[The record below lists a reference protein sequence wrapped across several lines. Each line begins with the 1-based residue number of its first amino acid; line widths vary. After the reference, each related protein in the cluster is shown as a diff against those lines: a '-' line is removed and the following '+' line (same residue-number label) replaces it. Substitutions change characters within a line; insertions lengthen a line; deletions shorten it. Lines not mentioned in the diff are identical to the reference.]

1 MKTVYRNAG
10 KRQSLDSINDCFA
23 VMVITGANP
32 FVTRELVYNKIE
44 WNGYAKH
51 VCEQATEMIMAD
63 LKLLG
68 NRG

>member
-1 MKTVYRNAG
+1 MKTVYRNTG
-10 KRQSLDSINDCFA
+10 KIETLNDINDVFA
-23 VMVITGANP
+23 VMVVTGANP
-32 FVTRELVYNKIE
+32 FVTRELVYNKLE

-51 VCEQATEMIMAD
+51 VCDKAADMIMAD

>member
-1 MKTVYRNAG
+1 MKTVYRNTG
-10 KRQSLDSINDCFA
+10 KIETLNDISDVFA
-23 VMVITGANP
+23 VMVVTGANP
-32 FVTRELVYNKIE
+32 FVTREQVYNKLE

-51 VCEQATEMIMAD
+51 VCEKAADMIMTD

>member
-1 MKTVYRNAG
+1 MKTVYRNTG
-10 KRQSLDSINDCFA
+10 KIETLNDISDVFA
-23 VMVITGANP
+23 VMVVTGTNP
-32 FVTRELVYNKIE
+32 FVTRELVYNKLE

-51 VCEQATEMIMAD
+51 VCEKAADMIMAD

>member
-1 MKTVYRNAG
+1 MKTVYRNTG
-10 KRQSLDSINDCFA
+10 KIETLNDISDVFA
-23 VMVITGANP
+23 VMVVTGTNP
-32 FVTRELVYNKIE
+32 FVTRELVYNKLE

-51 VCEQATEMIMAD
+51 VCDKAADMIMAD

>member
-1 MKTVYRNAG
+1 MKTVYRNTG
-10 KRQSLDSINDCFA
+10 KIETLNDISDVFA
-23 VMVITGANP
+23 VMVVTGTNP
-32 FVTRELVYNKIE
+32 FVTRELVYNKLE

-51 VCEQATEMIMAD
+51 VCDKAADIIMAD

>member
-10 KRQSLDSINDCFA
+10 KIETLNDISDVFA
-23 VMVITGANP
+23 VMVVTGANP
-32 FVTRELVYNKIE
+32 FVTRELVYNKLE

-51 VCEQATEMIMAD
+51 VCEKAADMIMAD

>member
-1 MKTVYRNAG
+1 MKTVYRNTG
-10 KRQSLDSINDCFA
+10 KIETLNDISDVFA
-23 VMVITGANP
+23 VMVVTGTNP
-32 FVTRELVYNKIE
+32 FVTRELVYNKLE

-51 VCEQATEMIMAD
+51 VCDKASDMIMAD